1 MSAPPL
7 TAEGVT
13 LLVPALMAALVL
25 SMLYVLEPPV
35 DRRVVLAFTPW
46 MVVGGA
52 VHALYTAGAYPTS
65 FSLRPFFGPVTVYF
79 TTVVAAG
86 LVWAM
91 MTTASRLA
99 EGGSRDAQYL
109 TAAGAGTALSALA
122 IVLARAD
129 NTEAIVPAFA
139 GLIVAAVVAAAV
151 YLTVTVLHTPTLVQT
166 GLLGLV
172 VVFAHALDA
181 VTAAVGV
188 EMLGRGAGD
197 GRSAWLLA
205 YAADLPVP
213 AVVGTGVVLV
223 VARLAVAVAAVVM
236 IAAVVDRPGQ
246 RGHARV
252 GHVALGAVA
261 AVGLGPGVHR
271 FLSLVVG

>member
-1 MSAPPL
+1 MSTPPL
-7 TAEGVT
+7 TVEAVT
-13 LLVPALMAALVL
+13 VLVPALMAALVL

-35 DRRVVLAFTPW
+35 NRRMVLALTPW

-52 VHALYTAGAYPTS
+52 VHALYTAGAYPAS

-91 MTTASRLA
+91 MTTASKLA
-99 EGGSRDAQYL
+99 DGGSRDAQYL
-109 TAAGAGTALSALA
+109 TAAGTGAALAALA
-122 IVLARAD
+122 IVLSRAT
-129 NTEAIVPAFA
+129 NAEAIVPAFA
-139 GLIVAAVVAAAV
+139 GLVVAAVVAAVV
-151 YLTVTVLHTPTLVQT
+151 YLAVTVLHTPTLVQT

-172 VVFAHALDA
+172 VVFAHAFDA

-197 GRSAWLLA
+197 GRTAWLLA
-205 YAADLPVP
+205 QAADLPVP
-213 AVVGTGVVLV
+213 AALGTGWGVVV
-223 VARLAVAVAAVVM
+223 VRLAVAVVAVVVV
-236 IAAVVDRPGQ
+236 AATIDRPDL
-246 RGHARV
+246 RDRARV

-261 AVGLGPGVHR
+261 AAGLGPGVHR

>member
-1 MSAPPL
+1 MSGLAQL
-7 TAEGVT
+7 TAESVT

-25 SMLYVLEPPV
+25 STLYVLQPPV
-35 DRRVVLAFTPW
+35 DRRVVLALTPW

-52 VHALYTAGAYPTS
+52 VHALYTAGAYPAG
-65 FSLRPFFGPVTVYF
+65 FSLRPFFGPVTVYC

-109 TAAGAGTALSALA
+109 TAAGTGAALSSLA

-129 NTEAIVPAFA
+129 NAEAIVPVFA
-139 GLIVAAVVAAAV
+139 GLVVATVLAAVV
-151 YLTVTVLHTPTLVQT
+151 YLAVTVLHTPTLVQT

-172 VVFAHALDA
+172 VVFAHALDG

-188 EMLGRGAGD
+188 EVLGRGPGD

-205 YAADLPVP
+205 HAADLPVP
-213 AVVGTGVVLV
+213 AAVGTGLALV
-223 VARLAVAVAAVVM
+223 AARLAVAVAVVVVV
-236 IAAVVDRPGQ
+236 ASVVDRPAL
-246 RGHARV
+246 RKHARV

-271 FLSLVVG
+271 FLSLVV